1 MNNKNSLLI
10 GRGIFVIIIIVSFGL
25 IIMNEKGGDLF
36 KVKVEKKFET
46 YLNDNYEDLL
56 NTIKKDKVNYKNNT
70 FTQKIV
76 SKKNKNWYFTLQY
89 KNKEYSDTYQKDYV
103 EGNSILNYLN
113 NKVEKEIKD
122 KYKIDCEVKAIT
134 TLDKY
139 SEKVQEALLKE
150 DNIINIR
157 YYYIKKDLL
166 ISDWNKETITNE
178 IVQTIKDLKDKN
190 ITPKYYEISITNEN
204 DITEAITLSNINE
217 SFIDRND
224 KEEIISDILN
234 GKESDK
240 VKESKITF
248 QK

>member
-25 IIMNEKGGDLF
+25 IIMNE
-36 KVKVEKKFET
+36 
-46 YLNDNYEDLL
+46 NEDLL

-166 ISDWNKETITNE
+166 ISNWDKESITNE

-190 ITPKYYEISITNEN
+190 ISPKYYEISITNEN

-224 KEEIISDILN
+224 KEEIINDILN
-234 GKESDK
+234 GKESDI